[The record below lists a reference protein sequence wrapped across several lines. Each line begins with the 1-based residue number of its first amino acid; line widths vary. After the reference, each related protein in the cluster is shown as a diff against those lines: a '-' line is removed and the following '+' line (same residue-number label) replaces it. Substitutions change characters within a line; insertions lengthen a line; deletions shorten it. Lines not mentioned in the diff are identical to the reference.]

1 MSAMMILSFL
11 LVLVAQAEKPA
22 LPPGMPAAPGVY
34 CRQGDLPWTKM
45 ESATVSDMKT
55 KGIDTFIRT
64 DGYMNLSMTIIY
76 AGSRAP
82 LQIAAPRPAFYV
94 RGAGVAK
101 DAVIAQLSRAKDS
114 RTLQTASSAGGVD
127 NKLGVKK
134 SELRNSTVTV
144 YADDSFSI
152 LPDEDLT
159 PGEYIL
165 LFGNANTGYDFGITT
180 RKR

>member
-1 MSAMMILSFL
+1 MAILSLL
-11 LVLVAQAEKPA
+11 LVLVAQTEKAA
-22 LPPGMPAAPGVY
+22 LPPGMPTVPGVY

-45 ESATVSDMKT
+45 ESAAVSDMKT
-55 KGIDTFIRT
+55 KGMDSFIRT
-64 DGYMNLSMTIIY
+64 DGYMNLNMTIIY

-82 LQIAAPRPAFYV
+82 LQITAPRPAFYV
-94 RGAGVAK
+94 RGLGFAK

-114 RTLQTASSAGGVD
+114 RTLQTVSSAGGVD

-134 SELRNSTVTV
+134 SELRSSTVTV

-152 LPDEDLT
+152 VPDEDLK

-165 LFGNANTGYDFGITT
+165 LFGNANTGYDFAITT
-180 RKR
+180 PKR

>member
-1 MSAMMILSFL
+1 MMILSFL
-11 LVLVAQAEKPA
+11 LVLVAQTENPA
-22 LPPGMPAAPGVY
+22 LPPGMPTAPGVY
-34 CRQGDLPWTKM
+34 CRQGNLPWTKM
-45 ESATVSDMKT
+45 ESATVSDTKT

-82 LQIAAPRPAFYV
+82 LQVAVPRPAFYV
-94 RGAGVAK
+94 RGAGAAK
-101 DAVIAQLSRAKDS
+101 DAVIAQLSRAEDR

-134 SELRNSTVTV
+134 NELRNSTVTV
-144 YADDSFSI
+144 YADGSFSI
-152 LPDEDLT
+152 VPDEDLK

-165 LFGNANTGYDFGITT
+165 LFGNPNTGCDFGITIP
-180 RKR
+180 RR